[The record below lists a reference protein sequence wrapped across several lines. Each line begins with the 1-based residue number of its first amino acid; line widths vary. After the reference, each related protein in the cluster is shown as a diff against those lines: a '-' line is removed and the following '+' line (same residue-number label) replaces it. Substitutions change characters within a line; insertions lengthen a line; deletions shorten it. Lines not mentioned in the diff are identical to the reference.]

1 MYHHGS
7 GGPSGSHG
15 QCQREVIVDESVHKE
30 YTYMY
35 QTRPTVPCRNK
46 MWEARF
52 RTCNNILWSKDL
64 GACCCCFNKNGQPVF
79 IPNSNVKTI
88 HFNVIYFNYSKIR
101 RLDLNWLTVCVC
113 HKLQLWALCNLILLS
128 DFIFCWIKGP
138 FVFEHT
144 SFSLWFITISF
155 ISSDLQLHIFDD
167 IFR

>member
-1 MYHHGS
+1 MKVYIKNIHTCTKQD
-7 GGPSGSHG
+7 PLYLAEIK
-15 QCQREVIVDESVHKE
+15 RERQGLEPVT
-30 YTYMY
+30 TYSD
-35 QTRPTVPCRNK
+35 QK
-46 MWEARF
+46 
-52 RTCNNILWSKDL
+52 ILEL
-64 GACCCCFNKNGQPVF
+64 VVVVLIKNGQPVF